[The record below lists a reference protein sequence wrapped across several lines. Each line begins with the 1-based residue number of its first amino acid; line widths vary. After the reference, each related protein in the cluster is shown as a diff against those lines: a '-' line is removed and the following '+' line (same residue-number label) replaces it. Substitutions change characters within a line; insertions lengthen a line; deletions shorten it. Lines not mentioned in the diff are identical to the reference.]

1 MPADPDVGRAIL
13 SVPLFSSVNKK
24 QLDSLVRAGRERTFK
39 EGEKIVAEGD
49 TGVGFYL
56 ILDGKVEVRK
66 GSKPIATLSRGQY
79 FGEMSLIDREGRSA
93 DVVAVAPTKC
103 FLITVWVFTTLVE
116 KNPQIALS
124 MLKELAKRLRAA
136 QNPPA

>member
-66 GSKPIATLSRGQY
+66 GSKPIATLTRGQY